1 MPFSARAGA
10 ALGGERGVA
19 GHDLSPQAV
28 RTVSTCSLVSACV
41 QCTECGLPLP
51 LPSSGSTTAR
61 RRWVWNSCPSV
72 RQYRRRHVATPRL
85 HISTTVR
92 RPGHTTPLASSLFD
106 DLCTVVQSRRPLTD
120 ELTSASYPPSEATWP
135 GTRSRWVLSSHS
147 FRPPLAR
154 YTNFSVPATLWIG
167 CSPDAIQFFLL
178 TLFSSGNHLQC
189 TQ

>member
-1 MPFSARAGA
+1 M
-10 ALGGERGVA
+10 
-19 GHDLSPQAV
+19 
-28 RTVSTCSLVSACV
+28 C
-41 QCTECGLPLP
+41 
-51 LPSSGSTTAR
+51 
-61 RRWVWNSCPSV
+61 
-72 RQYRRRHVATPRL
+72 TPRL

-147 FRPPLAR
+147 FRPPLAC

-167 CSPDAIQFFLL
+167 CSPDAIQFFLVCL
-178 TLFSSGNHLQC
+178 VLQCGAAHSFCFCSSLFSCFAAHSFFFWKSFAVHSVRKRREHRCSFEVCFVVYGKRREKRVVRMDGHFV
-189 TQ
+189 